1 MATARCTKCGSEN
14 PKEALFCTACGQALH
29 HEQNDPLIGQTIGG
43 RYYLV
48 ERIGQG
54 AAGTIYRS
62 EHTTLRRRMA
72 LKLLHQQLA
81 QNEDAVERF
90 RREAITVC
98 EIDNDHIPQVFDFG
112 RAEDGRLFFAME
124 FLDGA
129 PLSTVLE
136 QDGRLTPE
144 RTADILS
151 QIGDGLME
159 AHTLGYIHRDL
170 RPRSIFLTRRRGRA
184 DFVKILDF
192 GLAKLVQP
200 ELTDAQRTAMGMTYG
215 DPRYMAPEQ
224 ARGEVADR
232 RADIY
237 SLGVLG
243 YEMVC
248 GEPPFKGTGTF
259 DILSKLLEAPVPRL
273 RDKRPDCPPWL
284 ESVIRTALA
293 KKPSE
298 RFQTVAQ
305 FLDAME
311 RKNVLSNQPPMP
323 MQVSPGAKAD
333 AMKKLTPMSA
343 PDGASHKG
351 QEVRAFVSS
360 PGMKPITVPV
370 DVSSR
375 PAQSATQVMPTVAPG
390 SQAAALAATIDTAEA
405 PQHERP
411 QSIKKTLAYPAIK
424 VGQRSEA
431 VVAAPPASTTAAPAR
446 SNPVR
451 PEPATAAS
459 SPAVAPVPKSATVPE
474 PAKQPAKPLQS
485 GFVNIVATTIER
497 GDPTPRTARAML
509 EQESLAWEEAALPAL
524 LTNEVDLT
532 DAAVSSDLTKLP
544 PSADTPV
551 EEMKFDAATANRAGS
566 TAQTSPSA
574 AASVKAPTT
583 REASAPVVAKVT
595 PSREQSA
602 STAVKASAT
611 KEASGPVGTKTAA
624 PRELIAKE
632 TSAPTG
638 QRDSSRVLVM
648 ATPAPVAGREQSGP
662 ATKTS
667 ESPKTASS
675 VVAPSPAVEIPRAKP
690 STSSTEVRPLSAP
703 VLGRSTKPGMGPFSP
718 EPATPPSPV
727 LESVPVQTTVPTLH
741 TEDTGP
747 SQRHDETH
755 KVVKVETITST
766 ETVKHPVLSVSELA
780 QSETIKVEKVEPS
793 TLHGAAE
800 EGSDESDTVVT
811 TRGNVDHADAETAH
825 PTTESERTPESPPPD
840 MGSEGDAGWFAQSD
854 SPTTA
859 VGLIDD
865 DDAPSLKQKTPRWVI
880 PAALSAVA
888 VLGLLFISQS
898 GSQKSTETSSTVQ
911 APTASSTAPA
921 AETTPKAE
929 VAPAPSTV
937 TPTEA
942 AKPAA
947 VASVG
952 TPAAD
957 PASAPKPEGSAIAE
971 AKPEPATKPAP
982 TVEPLPVP
990 AEPKPASAKP
1000 EPTVA
1005 KSEPKPEPKPTVAK
1019 SEPKPEP
1026 KPTVAKSE
1034 PKPEPKP
1041 TVAKSE
1047 PKAAKPEPKP
1057 TVAKSE
1063 PKSEP
1068 KLELKPPVDAA
1079 PAKGPSEVASLVS
1092 LGKQK
1097 LDDGDVDAAISSFKR
1112 AVQLDGKNADA
1123 VAGLGEASFEHGN
1136 FDAAAKYLA
1145 QAAKLSPRKLSYQE
1159 MLAQAQFKLG
1169 RYKEAAETCRK
1180 ILKESPGSGRAKQT
1194 LEQAEKKLDDM

>member
-14 PKEALFCTACGQALH
+14 PKEALFCTACGHALH

-136 QDGRLTPE
+136 QEGRLTPE

-200 ELTDAQRTAMGMTYG
+200 DLTDAQRTAMGMTYG

-293 KKPSE
+293 KKPAE

-333 AMKKLTPMSA
+333 AMKKLTPISS
-343 PDGASHKG
+343 PEGGGKG

-360 PGMKPITVPV
+360 PGMKPLTVPV

-375 PAQSATQVMPTVAPG
+375 PAQNATQVMPTVAPG
-390 SQAAALAATIDTAEA
+390 SRAAALAATIDSAEA

-424 VGQRSEA
+424 VGQRSDV
-431 VVAAPPASTTAAPAR
+431 VVAAPPVSAPAAPVR
-446 SNPVR
+446 STAVL
-451 PEPATAAS
+451 PESAAAAS
-459 SPAVAPVPKSATVPE
+459 APNVAPVSKPATVTE
-474 PAKQPAKPLQS
+474 PAKPPAKLIQS

-524 LTNEVDLT
+524 LTSEVDLT

-551 EEMKFDAATANRAGS
+551 EEMKFDAATANKAGVS
-566 TAQTSPSA
+566 PQASPSA
-574 AASVKAPTT
+574 AASVKAQTP
-583 REASAPVVAKVT
+583 RESSAPVIAKVT
-595 PSREQSA
+595 PSREPSTP
-602 STAVKASAT
+602 TAVKVTAT
-611 KEASGPVGTKTAA
+611 KEASSPVGTKAAA
-624 PRELIAKE
+624 PREPIAKE

-638 QRDSSRVLVM
+638 QRDSSRVAVM

-662 ATKTS
+662 ATKNS
-667 ESPKTASS
+667 EPVKSVSS
-675 VVAPSPAVEIPRAKP
+675 VVAPSPSVEIPRAKV
-690 STSSTEVRPLSAP
+690 SASSTEVRPLSAP

-718 EPATPPSPV
+718 ETATSPGPV
-727 LESVPVQTTVPTLH
+727 LESVPVQTTASTLH
-741 TEDTGP
+741 SENTGP

-755 KVVKVETITST
+755 KVVKVETVSST
-766 ETVKHPVLSVSELA
+766 ETVKHPKLSVSELT
-780 QSETIKVEKVEPS
+780 QSETIKVEKVDPASVHRES
-793 TLHGAAE
+793 E

-811 TRGNVDHADAETAH
+811 TRGELAHTDSDRAH
-825 PTTESERTPESPPPD
+825 PTAESERTPESPPPD

-880 PAALSAVA
+880 PAALSAAA
-888 VLGLLFISQS
+888 VLGLLIVSQG
-898 GSQKSTETSSTVQ
+898 GSQKSAETSATTP
-911 APTASSTAPA
+911 APTASSTAA
-921 AETTPKAE
+921 SAEPVQKAE
-929 VAPAPSTV
+929 AAPTAPT
-937 TPTEA
+937 TIPTEGT
-942 AKPAA
+942 KPAA
-947 VASVG
+947 SAGAQAVE
-952 TPAAD
+952 PAT
-957 PASAPKPEGSAIAE
+957 APKPEVRALAE
-971 AKPEPATKPAP
+971 AKPEVAAKPTP
-982 TVEPLPVP
+982 TVEPLPVK
-990 AEPKPASAKP
+990 AEPQPVAAKP
-1000 EPTVA
+1000 EPPVVKA
-1005 KSEPKPEPKPTVAK
+1005 EPKPEPKPVVAK
-1019 SEPKPEP
+1019 AEPKPEP
-1026 KPTVAKSE
+1026 KPVVAKAE

-1041 TVAKSE
+1041 VVAK
-1047 PKAAKPEPKP
+1047 AEPKP
-1057 TVAKSE
+1057 AKAE
-1063 PKSEP
+1063 PKPEP

-1079 PAKGPSEVASLVS
+1079 PAKGSSEVASLVS

-1097 LDDGDVDAAISSFKR
+1097 LDDGDVDAAIASFKR

-1136 FDAAAKYLA
+1136 FDAAAKYLS

-1159 MLAQAQFKLG
+1159 LLAQAQFKLG
-1169 RYKEAAETCRK
+1169 RYKDAAETCRK
-1180 ILKESPGSGRAKQT
+1180 ILKENPGSGRAKQT